1 MEPSEGAAAD
11 YLRAYSTLSR
21 KYTLTP
27 FSQNPPPVP
36 PPTVTGVFKNVV
48 VICSIQRDDRR
59 LPTIPCAYAL
69 PGVLPEMRTNFSGF
83 HAVKVPYDESAG
95 RAVLLVYG
103 DGMVNSTGARSE
115 LRTAL
120 SVAWLLNTLRMTY
133 GTGYSV
139 ATQFTKTNTVVCAA
153 LPWLI
158 NLDLLRKWEYTAGHA
173 AAVFPGVFIH
183 LGKIATGG
191 RGPFGREETTEK
203 PATVSLLIYSR
214 CVIISGMTDLEEAN
228 MLLMLLIPALEQF
241 RRTQDASPSAKRLR
255 TQ

>member
-1 MEPSEGAAAD
+1 MESTGGAAGD
-11 YLRAYSTLSR
+11 YTRAYAILSR
-21 KYTLTP
+21 NYMLAP
-27 FSQNPPPVP
+27 FPARWPGGPMPV
-36 PPTVTGVFKNVV
+36 VKGVFKNVV
-48 VICSIQRDDRR
+48 VIFRIQRDDGR
-59 LPTIPCAYAL
+59 LPIIPCANAL

-83 HAVKVPYDESAG
+83 HAIKVPYAESAG
-95 RAVLLVYG
+95 RAVLLVYTEG
-103 DGMVNSTGARSE
+103 VVNSTGARSE

-120 SVAWLLNTLRMTY
+120 SAAWLLNTLRITY

-139 ATQFTKTNTVVCAA
+139 ADQFKKTNTVVCAG

-183 LGKIATGG
+183 IGKISAGARSTEG
-191 RGPFGREETTEK
+191 RDDSSEK
-203 PATVSLLIYSR
+203 PATVSLLIYSG

-228 MLLMLLIPALEQF
+228 MLLVLLIPALEQF
-241 RRTQDASPSAKRLR
+241 RKTPDAPPAAKRLR